1 MINDKENMTDFRKIS
16 PQRRSN
22 PSTQSNYRKYKLE
35 LREGFHQRCGYC
47 GDHDFFRQTYYE
59 IDHFVPS
66 SIDENGINI
75 YSNLV
80 YSCRSC
86 NNSKSDKWPTK
97 DSSIPND
104 EQKGWID
111 PCDLLYSDQFERME
125 DGSIRA
131 ITELGNWMWTALGL
145 GNPNHRLI
153 WQLESLRELL
163 DKADKM
169 DITNSIE
176 QKKINELNQKYRR
189 FEAELRG
196 IPDFK

>member
-1 MINDKENMTDFRKIS
+1 M
-16 PQRRSN
+16 
-22 PSTQSNYRKYKLE
+22 
-35 LREGFHQRCGYC
+35 
-47 GDHDFFRQTYYE
+47 
-59 IDHFVPS
+59 
-66 SIDENGINI
+66 
-75 YSNLV
+75 
-80 YSCRSC
+80 
-86 NNSKSDKWPTK
+86 
-97 DSSIPND
+97 
-104 EQKGWID
+104 
-111 PCDLLYSDQFERME
+111 LYSDQFERME